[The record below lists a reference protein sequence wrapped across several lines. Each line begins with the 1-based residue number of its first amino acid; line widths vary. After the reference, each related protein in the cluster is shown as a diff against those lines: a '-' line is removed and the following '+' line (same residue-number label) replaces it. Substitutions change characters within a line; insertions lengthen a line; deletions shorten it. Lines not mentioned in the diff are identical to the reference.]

1 MAENTTI
8 TDLIRADHDK
18 VDGQFDE
25 MERISEQFERG
36 DEVFCVRAEKAE
48 IRIRHGIINRIAYR
62 SGEVFLNVAPSETEN
77 NDYTMGSRKWDF
89 FEDKAGMYDKL
100 DALLDPDDGEDAEPE
115 TTGTDT
121 PTDGADTNAGTDGT
135 DTNAN
140 G

>member
-1 MAENTTI
+1 MAEETI
-8 TDLIRADHDK
+8 TDRIRADHDR

-25 MERISEQFERG
+25 MERITEQFERG
-36 DEVFCVRAEKAE
+36 DEVFCIRAEKAE

-100 DALLDPDDGEDAEPE
+100 DALLDPDGGEGVEPE
-115 TTGTDT
+115 NTGTDT

-135 DTNAN
+135 DTNTN

>member
-1 MAENTTI
+1 MAEETI
-8 TDLIRADHDK
+8 TDRIRADHDR

-25 MERISEQFERG
+25 MEHITEQFERG
-36 DEVFCVRAEKAE
+36 DEVFCIRAEKAE

-89 FEDKAGMYDKL
+89 FKSKADMYDKL
-100 DALLDPDDGEDAEPE
+100 DALLEPDDEETPE
-115 TTGTDT
+115 TTGTD
-121 PTDGADTNAGTDGT
+121 GTT
-135 DTNAN
+135 TETTQN